1 MGAVEIFQGESVAR
15 LAELCSARTGL
26 RPVPPPACATS
37 RGRIGDQLGG
47 WPLDRNQG
55 SGFVP
60 GGVSA
65 LSERLVAASGEPDYA
80 ALLLLDVAL
89 VP

>member
-1 MGAVEIFQGESVAR
+1 MWAVEIFQGARVAR

-26 RPVPPPACATS
+26 RPVPPGLCHFP
-37 RGRIGDQLGG
+37 RRIGDQLGG
-47 WPLDRNQG
+47 WTLDRNQG
-55 SGFVP
+55 SRFVP
-60 GGVSA
+60 GGVGA

>member
-1 MGAVEIFQGESVAR
+1 MWAVEIFQRESVAR

-26 RPVPPPACATS
+26 RPVPPACATS